1 MRFDSLT
8 LAPTP
13 IEFENMLS
21 IAPETARAFDVLA
34 VNVNAIFGMVAKV
47 PKCNRNNTG
56 GP

>member
-34 VNVNAIFGMVAKV
+34 LNVNPIFGMVAKV
-47 PKCNRNNTG
+47 RKRDRDNTG
-56 GP
+56 RP

>member
-34 VNVNAIFGMVAKV
+34 VNVNAIVGMVAKV
-47 PKCNRNNTG
+47 RKRDWDNTG